1 MNVYYVQN
9 TFFCLINYKNLTTKY
24 SLDFATSNFDLK
36 GKYTSIILISKD
48 NRFTKYIK
56 DK

>member
-1 MNVYYVQN
+1 M
-9 TFFCLINYKNLTTKY
+9 KY
-24 SLDFATSNFDLK
+24 SLDFATSNFDGK
-36 GKYTSIILISKD
+36 GKYTSIIFINKD